1 MKRISSAFVP
11 LFFCTF
17 ASAAWA
23 QPAPLPPPL
32 PPPPPQLDASPPP
45 LPPVA
50 SDPELEP
57 QVTIIRRETETV
69 EEVRIGGELKFV
81 KVTPTTGR
89 PYYLIPSSSGTGFI
103 RRDFLDI
110 NLRVPLW
117 VLFSW

>member
-1 MKRISSAFVP
+1 MKLLRSAFVP
-11 LFFCTF
+11 LLFCTF
-17 ASAAWA
+17 ASVAWA

-32 PPPPPQLDASPPP
+32 PPPPPQVDASPPP

-57 QVTIIRRETETV
+57 QVTIIRRESETV

-89 PYYLIPSSSGTGFI
+89 PYYLVPNRGGTGFL
-103 RRDFLDI
+103 RRNSLDI
-110 NLRVPLW
+110 SLSVPLW